1 MRASPFGLALALLL
15 VTAAPASARSRPVPA
30 PVPPPAPPS
39 APTGYYAPTPHYAPS
54 YYAPP
59 PRSTSR
65 YSTELYTGFD
75 VRGLYGTG
83 FYGARIGIAPGVDL
97 EHVAI
102 HAALEGFFGSTAS
115 GLATGQFRI
124 APEFLGTWGRVRF
137 GGGPATS
144 FFFIRRATNGHS
156 MWDWSLGLALKL
168 SVDVIQFDERRALY
182 LALTGGIDGFL
193 FSVSKNAGSPALYSG
208 ALLVGSRF

>member
-1 MRASPFGLALALLL
+1 MRASSFGIALSLLL
-15 VTAAPASARSRPVPA
+15 AATPGTAGSQPVPA
-30 PVPPPAPPS
+30 PAPAP
-39 APTGYYAPTPHYAPS
+39 APTTGYHAPQPRYAPS

-59 PRSTSR
+59 PPPSTSR
-65 YSTELYTGFD
+65 YSTELYAGFD

-83 FYGARIGIAPGVDL
+83 FYGARIGVAPGADL

-115 GLATGQFRI
+115 GLATGQFRV
-124 APEFLGTWGRVRF
+124 APEFLGRWGRVRF

-193 FSVSKNAGSPALYSG
+193 FSIGKNAGSPALYSG